1 MPKPL
6 TEDEILDLLE
16 EITDEEITKEDIGDV
31 VRFVRIIE
39 KAHGI

>member
-16 EITDEEITKEDIGDV
+16 EITDEEIPKEDIGDV
-31 VRFVRIIE
+31 VSFVRIIE